1 MRATPPH
8 PQRVFMQQR
17 RPQPARA
24 LIQQGRHHHILGD
37 ERGFEDRVALHCTM
51 GLDHVTPLLGK
62 LIHAGGLRPCTV
74 GYYSVSG
81 A

>member
-1 MRATPPH
+1 MRATPPY

-37 ERGFEDRVALHCTM
+37 ERGFEDRVALHRTW
-51 GLDHVTPLLGK
+51 G
-62 LIHAGGLRPCTV
+62 
-74 GYYSVSG
+74 
-81 A
+81 